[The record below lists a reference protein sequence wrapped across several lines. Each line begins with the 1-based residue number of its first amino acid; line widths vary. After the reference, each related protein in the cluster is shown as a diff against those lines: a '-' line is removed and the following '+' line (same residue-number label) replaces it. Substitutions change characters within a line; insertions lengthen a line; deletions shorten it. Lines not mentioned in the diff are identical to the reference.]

1 MYTIADT
8 GGAYFSWVYGLT
20 AVIFV
25 SVSII
30 LIEMLVLR
38 GLKWGSLRASF
49 VDSVVINL
57 ISAIVGVFFAVLAFS
72 LTSLNLGFAPLLL
85 ILGAFTVL
93 IEGAILT
100 LMKRHPL
107 RQTWIAAV
115 VINVVSYAF
124 LYVVLV
130 GVFRL

>member
-1 MYTIADT
+1 MYVIADT
-8 GGAYFSWVYGLT
+8 GGAYFSWAYGLT

-49 VDSVVINL
+49 VDSFVVNL
-57 ISAIVGVFFAVLAFS
+57 ISAMVGVFFAVLAFS
-72 LTSLNLGFAPLLL
+72 LTSLTLGFAPLLL

-93 IEGAILT
+93 IEGAVLT

-124 LYVVLV
+124 LYVLLV